1 MGFLAKLFSSSGKET
16 KQKSLLTNW
25 NTVYNENQIKQIIK
39 ESYTQPQLLFKHST
53 RCGISRMALTNFERD
68 FNWDNQE
75 IKMHFLDVLLYRDV
89 SNAAAEIL
97 SVKHESPQVI
107 LVKDGKAIYNAS
119 HGSISAKAIE
129 EYL

>member
-25 NTVYNENQIKQIIK
+25 NTVYNVNQIKQIIK